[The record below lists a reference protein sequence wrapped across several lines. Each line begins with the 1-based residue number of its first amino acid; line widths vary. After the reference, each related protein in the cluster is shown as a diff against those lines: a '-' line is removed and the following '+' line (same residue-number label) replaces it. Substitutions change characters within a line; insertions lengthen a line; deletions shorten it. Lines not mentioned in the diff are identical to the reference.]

1 MIERRGRFI
10 IRVYEDGHGET
21 IMQYDD
27 GEEQF
32 LYVRP
37 EDMDRVT
44 SVGEEMLVA
53 ERRL

>member
-1 MIERRGRFI
+1 MIEQRGRFI
-10 IRVYEDGHGET
+10 IRLFDDGHGET

-37 EDMDRVT
+37 DDMVRVC

-53 ERRL
+53 ERQP